1 MPCMNGKRL
10 EDQLRK
16 LLRDIKAQAEDECL
30 ILISSP
36 FSEVSGLLEQLKR
49 MNDQVIF
56 AADYYNKTEYYA
68 ADVETLRKQLMT
80 AIESKNVALIRG
92 QNRQFVSCI
101 CSLEKV
107 SRLYIQN
114 LLYSVV
120 KAVYDIAP
128 GAAFEKVLISAEALF
143 QENDLRTIV
152 GEYERIL
159 EL

>member
-1 MPCMNGKRL
+1 MQRRSWNCITKRNLVYDNSEIMPCMNGKRL

-16 LLRDIKAQAEDECL
+16 LLWDI
-30 ILISSP
+30 
-36 FSEVSGLLEQLKR
+36 
-49 MNDQVIF
+49 
-56 AADYYNKTEYYA
+56 
-68 ADVETLRKQLMT
+68 
-80 AIESKNVALIRG
+80 
-92 QNRQFVSCI
+92 
-101 CSLEKV
+101 
-107 SRLYIQN
+107 
-114 LLYSVV
+114 

>member
-1 MPCMNGKRL
+1 M

-16 LLRDIKAQAEDECL
+16 LLWDI
-30 ILISSP
+30 
-36 FSEVSGLLEQLKR
+36 
-49 MNDQVIF
+49 
-56 AADYYNKTEYYA
+56 
-68 ADVETLRKQLMT
+68 
-80 AIESKNVALIRG
+80 
-92 QNRQFVSCI
+92 
-101 CSLEKV
+101 
-107 SRLYIQN
+107 
-114 LLYSVV
+114 